1 MYILQ
6 LAAVHDDLRKKY
18 YAVYVRENDD
28 LRKKNAVHVREKD
41 ELRKENDMLKMK
53 IRQSEQ
59 QQRQGVPVR
68 RRSVSD
74 PQQIGGPRGKSFT
87 LLISLIIPMNVQY
100 YTVFLLFF
108 VKVWH

>member
-6 LAAVHDDLRKKY
+6 LAAVHDDLRKK

-59 QQRQGVPVR
+59 
-68 RRSVSD
+68 
-74 PQQIGGPRGKSFT
+74 
-87 LLISLIIPMNVQY
+87 
-100 YTVFLLFF
+100 
-108 VKVWH
+108 